1 MDLVIAILEMILFPG
16 VFFVTILSL
25 LYEWLD
31 RKIYARLQHRY
42 GPLYTGPSGIL
53 QPLADIVKLLSKED
67 IEPEVADRW
76 IFRLAPITLLTLPLT
91 ASMYIP
97 MLELGR
103 GLVSFEGDLVLVLLL
118 LTLYSVSIVLAAWA
132 SGSRFSSV
140 GGIRTAI
147 QLFSFEIPLVISIL
161 TPSIKAGTLSIGGLV
176 LWQSR
181 NLPFI
186 ILQPIGFIVAFLCFI
201 GELERIPFD
210 IPHAETELVAGW
222 ATEFSGRK
230 LALIR
235 LSMDV
240 ELLVASMLL
249 ACVYLGGGSG
259 PLLPPILWLIL
270 KSIVILA
277 LMSNVRAL
285 LARFRIDQAARGA
298 WLILTPLA
306 LIQTLLA
313 VTL

>member
-1 MDLVIAILEMILFPG
+1 MDYIIFILEMIIFPG
-16 VFFVTILSL
+16 VLFVTILSL
-25 LYEWLD
+25 IYEWLD

-53 QPLADIVKLLSKED
+53 QPLADIIKLLSKED

-76 IFRLAPITLLTLPLT
+76 IFRLTPIALLTLPLT

-103 GLVSFEGDLVLVLLL
+103 GLVSFEGDLVFVLLL

-132 SGSRFSSV
+132 STNRFSSI

-161 TPSIKAGTLSIGGLV
+161 TPSIEAGTLSIGGLV

-186 ILQPIGFIVAFLCFI
+186 IMQPIGFIVAFLCFI

-230 LALIR
+230 LALVR

-270 KSIVILA
+270 KSIIILA

>member
-1 MDLVIAILEMILFPG
+1 MDLISTILEMTIFPG
-16 VFFVTILSL
+16 VLFVTMLSL
-25 LYEWLD
+25 IYEWLD

-67 IEPEVADRW
+67 IEPEVADKW
-76 IFRLAPITLLTLPLT
+76 ILRLTPIVLLTLPLA

-97 MLELGR
+97 MLKLDR
-103 GLVSFEGDLVLVLLL
+103 GFVSFEGDLVFILLL
-118 LTLYSVSIVLAAWA
+118 LTLYGVCIVLAAWA
-132 SGSRFSSV
+132 STNRFGSI

-147 QLFSFEIPLVISIL
+147 QLFSFEIPLVISL
-161 TPSIKAGTLSIGGLV
+161 LAPSIDVGTLSIGGLI

-186 ILQPIGFIVAFLCFI
+186 LLQPIGFIVAFLCFI

-222 ATEFSGRK
+222 MTEFSGRK

-240 ELLVASMLL
+240 ELLIASMLL
-249 ACVYLGGGSG
+249 ACVYLGGGAG
-259 PLLPPILWLIL
+259 PILPPIVWLIL
-270 KSIVILA
+270 KSIMILA

-285 LARFRIDQAARGA
+285 LARFRIDQVARGA
-298 WLILTPLA
+298 WMILTPLA
-306 LIQTLLA
+306 LIQTLLSA
-313 VTL
+313 TF

>member
-1 MDLVIAILEMILFPG
+1 MDVVVTILKMAIFPG
-16 VFFVTILSL
+16 VLFVVALSL
-25 LYEWLD
+25 FYEWLD

-53 QPLADIVKLLSKED
+53 QPLADFIKLLSKED
-67 IEPEVADRW
+67 IEPEVLDKGV
-76 IFRLAPITLLTLPLT
+76 FRMMPVILLTLPLI

-97 MLELGR
+97 MLELSR
-103 GLVSFEGDLVLVLLL
+103 GLASFEGDLVFVLLL
-118 LTLYSVSIVLAAWA
+118 LTLYSLSIVLAAWA
-132 SGSRFSSV
+132 STNRFSIV

-147 QLFSFEIPLVISIL
+147 QLFSFEIPLVVSL
-161 TPSIKAGTLSIGGLV
+161 LAPSIDAGTLSIGGLI
-176 LWQSR
+176 LWQSE

-186 ILQPIGFIVAFLCFI
+186 LLQPIGFIVAFLCFI

-222 ATEFSGRK
+222 ITEFSGRK

-249 ACVYLGGGSG
+249 ACIYLGGGAG
-259 PLLPPILWLIL
+259 PILPPIVWLIL
-270 KSIVILA
+270 KSLVILA

-298 WLILTPLA
+298 WRILTPLA

-313 VTL
+313 ATF

>member
-1 MDLVIAILEMILFPG
+1 MDYIIFILEMIIFPG
-16 VFFVTILSL
+16 VLFVTILSL
-25 LYEWLD
+25 IYEWLD

-53 QPLADIVKLLSKED
+53 QPLADIIKLLSKED

-76 IFRLAPITLLTLPLT
+76 IFRLTPIALLTLPLT

-103 GLVSFEGDLVLVLLL
+103 GLVSFEGDLVFVLLL

-132 SGSRFSSV
+132 STNRFSSI

-161 TPSIKAGTLSIGGLV
+161 TPSIEAGTLSIGGLV

-186 ILQPIGFIVAFLCFI
+186 IIQPIGFIVAFLCFI

-230 LALIR
+230 LALVR

-270 KSIVILA
+270 KSIIILA

>member
-1 MDLVIAILEMILFPG
+1 MDLVITILEMILFPG

-132 SGSRFSSV
+132 SSSRFSSV

-306 LIQTLLA
+306 LIQTILA

>member
-1 MDLVIAILEMILFPG
+1 MDLFLTILEMTIFPG
-16 VFFVTILSL
+16 VLFIAVLSL
-25 LYEWLD
+25 IYEWLD

-53 QPLADIVKLLSKED
+53 QPIADIIKLLSKED
-67 IEPEVADRW
+67 IEPEIADKTV
-76 IFRLAPITLLTLPLT
+76 FRIAPIILLTLPLT

-97 MLELGR
+97 MLEIGR
-103 GLVSFEGDLVLVLLL
+103 GIVSFEGDLVFVLLL
-118 LTLYSVSIVLAAWA
+118 LTLYSISIVLAAWA
-132 SGSRFSSV
+132 STNRFGV
-140 GGIRTAI
+140 IGGIRTAI
-147 QLFSFEIPLVISIL
+147 QLFSFEIPLVISLL
-161 TPSIKAGTLSIGGLV
+161 TPSIDAGTLSIGGLT

-181 NLPFI
+181 NMPFI

-222 ATEFSGRK
+222 ITEFSGRK

-240 ELLVASMLL
+240 ELLIASMLL
-249 ACVYLGGGSG
+249 ACIYLGGGSG
-259 PLLPPILWLIL
+259 PILPPIVWLIL
-270 KSIVILA
+270 KSLIVLA

-285 LARFRIDQAARGA
+285 LARFRIDQVAKGSWRI
-298 WLILTPLA
+298 LIPLA
-306 LIQTLLA
+306 LIQALLA
-313 VTL
+313 ATL